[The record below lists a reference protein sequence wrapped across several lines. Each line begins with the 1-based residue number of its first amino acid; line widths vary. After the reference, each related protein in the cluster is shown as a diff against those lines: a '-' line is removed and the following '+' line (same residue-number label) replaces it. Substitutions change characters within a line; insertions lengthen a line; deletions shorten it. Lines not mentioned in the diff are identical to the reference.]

1 MPMRLPNGTYRV
13 QIRRRGFPPVDRTFN
28 SLKAAQAFEDEER
41 EKIALGPTPL
51 NRSLRFEPPRVSRR
65 LVGLSQAVASTA

>member
-28 SLKAAQAFEDEER
+28 SLKAAQAFEDE
-41 EKIALGPTPL
+41 
-51 NRSLRFEPPRVSRR
+51 
-65 LVGLSQAVASTA
+65 